1 MMLPMTVMAVMVPV
15 MLVVIVI
22 VLVTTIRGGCLRSHR
37 RRTEEQ
43 HASYQQ

>member
-1 MMLPMTVMAVMVPV
+1 MLPAVIAVMVPM
-15 MLVVIVI
+15 MLPVILI
-22 VLVTTIRGGCLRSHR
+22 VLVTTIRGGCLRFHR